1 MFIKSAAS
9 LRVLGTHAVLVLITC
24 LLANGSSVQAQPCTS
39 QNAIQCIRQLYAA
52 VQKQL
57 PAYRS
62 IQREFDG
69 FSTEG
74 GKLQAYLDGNKVR
87 LIKASLFGETGRSDQ
102 EYYYTDT
109 ESLFFVFEKNSRYDR
124 PFGKVAHVYA
134 ARFYFHDGKLIRWL
148 NNANKPVSPGSPAY
162 LEQQQKILE
171 LSQGLLQTA
180 THAAAETA
188 IPASVSRQAPVPQ
201 PLRGLMP
208 KIKQQTK
215 VAVLLPDELPYTVR
229 QHPLYAHGE
238 ASADSYEITL
248 TSRPDCG
255 ANACFVGLFKAQRNG
270 KMTAPLPELHDDSGG
285 VLLSGNIRAYYKPML
300 CGGSCSPPS
309 IEWVSEGVLY
319 SIQFEVQWRTRLE
332 PKEEQAL
339 IVTMAN
345 SALKAGPR

>member
-1 MFIKSAAS
+1 MFIKWAAS
-9 LRVLGTHAVLVLITC
+9 LRVLGTHGVLVLTLC
-24 LLANGSSVQAQPCTS
+24 LLANGSSAQAQPCTS
-39 QNAIQCIRQLYAA
+39 PNAIQCIRQLYAA

-74 GKLQAYLDGNKVR
+74 GKLRAYLDGNNVR

-124 PFGKVAHVYA
+124 PFGKVAQVRT

-148 NNANKPVSPGSPAY
+148 NNANKPVSPSSSGY
-162 LEQQQKILE
+162 LEQQQKLLE

-180 THAAAETA
+180 TQAAVETA
-188 IPASVSRQAPVPQ
+188 VPTAVARQASVPQ
-201 PLRGLMP
+201 PLRALVP
-208 KIKQQTK
+208 TIKQQTT
-215 VAVLLPDELPYTVR
+215 VVVLLPDELPYTVR

-238 ASADSYEITL
+238 ASADSYAITL

-255 ANACFVGLFKAQRNG
+255 ANACLVGLFTAQRHG
-270 KMTAPLPELHDDSGG
+270 QMTVPWHALHADAGG
-285 VLLSGNIRAYYKPML
+285 VLLTGNIRAYYQPTR

-309 IEWVSEGVLY
+309 IEWVSEGILY
-319 SIQFEVQWRTRLE
+319 SMQFEVQWQTRLA
-332 PKEEQAL
+332 PKDEQAL
-339 IVTMAN
+339 IVGMAN